1 MTGVSLA
8 GPVSAT
14 GTTIADP
21 REAFGMFR
29 SLAGKLCL
37 PDGVSSRSGSSSR
50 RRLAGDSS
58 SDSEL
63 KSTHITDADII
74 RPETAMVCTE
84 FIHFTRRAIYWL
96 FFAFGLATVVV
107 SYFFTHM

>member
-50 RRLAGDSS
+50 RRLAGDCKYN
-58 SDSEL
+58 L
-63 KSTHITDADII
+63 KLILQV
-74 RPETAMVCTE
+74 M
-84 FIHFTRRAIYWL
+84 FNW
-96 FFAFGLATVVV
+96 
-107 SYFFTHM
+107 

>member
-1 MTGVSLA
+1 MFPFVARTFFWCLVMVIPLGMCMDRSGSTMTGVSLA

-50 RRLAGDSS
+50 RRLAGDCKYN
-58 SDSEL
+58 L
-63 KSTHITDADII
+63 KLILQV
-74 RPETAMVCTE
+74 M
-84 FIHFTRRAIYWL
+84 FNW
-96 FFAFGLATVVV
+96 
-107 SYFFTHM
+107 